1 MSKQLSDEAF
11 AVFTAASKAK
21 DLNQCPIT
29 AALYAL
35 ADQVVPQV
43 SYSMESPWQVGF
55 ADRDAQLRSD
65 IIKIANELQE
75 STNND

>member
-1 MSKQLSDEAF
+1 MSKQLSDEAL
-11 AVFTAASKAK
+11 AILTVAAKAK
-21 DLNQCPIT
+21 ELNQYPIT
-29 AALYAL
+29 AVLYAL
-35 ADQVVPQV
+35 ADLVVPQV

-75 STNND
+75 FINND